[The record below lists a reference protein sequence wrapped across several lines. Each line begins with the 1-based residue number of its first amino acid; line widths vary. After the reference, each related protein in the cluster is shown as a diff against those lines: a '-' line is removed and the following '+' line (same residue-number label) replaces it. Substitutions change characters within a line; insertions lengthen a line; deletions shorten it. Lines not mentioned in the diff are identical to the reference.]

1 MIGGVFNASNTH
13 WASFLVDAQRK
24 SLLDVPKLLDEI
36 ERDTGIFFEGDIDC
50 RKIYICP
57 MHPGAQELPY
67 HPKEHLKASPIS
79 GIKAGGNR
87 RKRKQQAA
95 ARAADDGSGR

>member
-1 MIGGVFNASNTH
+1 MAIMAK
-13 WASFLVDAQRK
+13 D
-24 SLLDVPKLLDEI
+24 LLDVPKLLDEI

-67 HPKEHLKASPIS
+67 HPKEHLKALPIS
-79 GIKAGGNR
+79 GRCVGGNR